1 MTRTMLAA
9 IVAVFIFT
17 PTIISAQAEPSSEL
31 SAARHKHRKATV
43 DASGNIA
50 GPCVVQSR
58 KTSAKAVVGCAHV
71 AAFQAYVDDLEGGG
85 ATIYFMGGTRRGKCW
100 SGGLHPCGKALDV
113 CQLSRGRVA
122 AKCHLPGRQA
132 LIQIAARHQLTEGG
146 IWCNSDMGH
155 VQVGMTA
162 GPCGSTLAAKR
173 HGRKLVAAETSS
185 TWSVDVSAHY

>member
-1 MTRTMLAA
+1 MKRTMIGALIAA
-9 IVAVFIFT
+9 FILT

-31 SAARHKHRKATV
+31 SAARHKKAAA
-43 DASGNIA
+43 DANGNIA

-132 LIQIAARHQLTEGG
+132 IAAIASRHGLFEGG
-146 IWCNSDMGH
+146 QWCSSDYGH
-155 VQVGMTA
+155 AQVGTSA
-162 GPCGSTLAAKR
+162 EACGTSLMARSKR
-173 HGRKLVAAETSS
+173 QRHASPSSVAVNFGE
-185 TWSVDVSAHY
+185 WRDAH